1 MHKINIKEI
10 KRWMKSLEE
19 NRYKRIV
26 EADARRVTWFI
37 NNKMNEEGM
46 PSRISKKWEHTQYG
60 KEKYLAQKYIDEVL
74 SRKENISESV
84 LRKLIRKEIKRLGK
98 KVQKT

>member
-1 MHKINIKEI
+1 MKRISVKEV
-10 KRWMKSLEE
+10 RMWMKSLEE

-26 EADARRVTWFI
+26 EADAKRVVWFI

-46 PSRISKKWEHTQYG
+46 PTRISKKWEHTQYG
-60 KEKYLAQKYIDEVL
+60 REKYLAQKYIDEIL
-74 SRKENISESV
+74 SKRESISESV

-98 KVQKT
+98 KVQKA